1 MIGAEKA
8 DRWRSPD
15 GAGRADPVDL
25 EGAGQP
31 GSIAMLV
38 RAAVLALASF
48 GIAVAGDSV
57 GEPLR
62 IEPIAV
68 LGEDAPVIL
77 AEPGQDSFTT
87 DASALF
93 GPGDPES
100 VPVELPVAAFPGGDV
115 LPRTAPAGP
124 VDREYVTFDV
134 LFLERDNGSS
144 NQPLATEG
152 PFGPGPGGVVFT
164 TRGLVPA
171 TAPGVRLFVGRHGC
185 DTTGWELGYWGCYG
199 FFGDAATSRPG
210 AQQGD
215 PGGLAVPG
223 GLGSTVPGWNQA
235 STIRA
240 GWSSTLNVVEC
251 NMLGTDITTD
261 CDPGS
266 PWPQRRC
273 RSETE
278 TDLIGGLFWAGL
290 EEQAALHVTYGTDAP
305 TAYRVATSSNLFG
318 GQMGIR
324 RRRTWDRFTIESWL
338 KAGLGGAWLSQGAS
352 PITTPLDPGSE
363 YRRGR
368 SAVDTGMGFLSS
380 MNLSMAYRFSDA
392 WGLRLGYNLA
402 WLSGVALAANQ
413 FDFDATRSAGTGVR
427 GAGGVFLH
435 GANVGLEGR
444 W

>member
-1 MIGAEKA
+1 MF
-8 DRWRSPD
+8 
-15 GAGRADPVDL
+15 
-25 EGAGQP
+25 
-31 GSIAMLV
+31 V
-38 RAAVLALASF
+38 RAVLLAFASW
-48 GIAVAGDSV
+48 GVAVAGDPM

-62 IEPIAV
+62 IEPVPV
-68 LGEDAPVIL
+68 LGEDATVIL
-77 AEPGQDSFTT
+77 GQTIEEPCEA
-87 DASALF
+87 DASVLF

-100 VPVELPVAAFPGGDV
+100 VPVDLPVAAFTGGDV
-115 LPRTAPAGP
+115 TARAAQTRP
-124 VDREYVTFDV
+124 VEREYVAFDV
-134 LFLERDNGSS
+134 LFLDRDNASS

-164 TRGLVPA
+164 TRSLMPT

-199 FFGDAATSRPG
+199 FFGDAAAVRAGGQG
-210 AQQGD
+210 A

-223 GLGSTVPGWNQA
+223 GLGSKVSGWDQA
-235 STIRA
+235 SAIRA

-251 NMLGTDITTD
+251 NLLGTDFTSA
-261 CDPGS
+261 CEPGS
-266 PWPQRRC
+266 RWPQRRC

-290 EEQAALHVTYGTDAP
+290 EEQAALHVTYDTDAP

-318 GQMGIR
+318 GQVGIR
-324 RRRTWDRFTIESWL
+324 RRRTWDRFAVEGWL

-352 PITTPLDPGSE
+352 PITGPLDSGFE
-363 YRRGR
+363 YRPGR
-368 SAVDTGMGFLSS
+368 SAEDTGMGFLSS
-380 MNLSMAYRFSDA
+380 MNLTMAYRFSDA

-413 FDFDATRSAGTGVR
+413 FDFDVTTTAGTGVR

>member
-1 MIGAEKA
+1 MLMI
-8 DRWRSPD
+8 
-15 GAGRADPVDL
+15 
-25 EGAGQP
+25 
-31 GSIAMLV
+31 
-38 RAAVLALASF
+38 AATAWGVALA
-48 GIAVAGDSV
+48 DDPV

-62 IEPIAV
+62 IDPIPV
-68 LGEDAPVIL
+68 LGEDAAVVLESPG
-77 AEPGQDSFTT
+77 AEFCTT

-100 VPVELPVAAFPGGDV
+100 VPVELPIAAFTTLDAP
-115 LPRTAPAGP
+115 PRASFAGP
-124 VDREYVTFDV
+124 VEREYVTFDV
-134 LFLERDNGSS
+134 LFLDRDNAAA
-144 NQPLATEG
+144 NQPLAVEG

-164 TRGLVPA
+164 TRSLMPT

-185 DTTGWELGYWGCYG
+185 ETTGWELGYWGCYG
-199 FFGDAATSRPG
+199 FFGDAAASRPG
-210 AQQGD
+210 TQGG
-215 PGGLAVPG
+215 PGGLSVPG
-223 GLGSTVPGWNQA
+223 GLGDTVPGWDQA
-235 STIRA
+235 STLRA
-240 GWSSTLNVVEC
+240 AWSSTLNVVEC
-251 NMLGTDITTD
+251 NLLGTDFTAD
-261 CDPGS
+261 CDPCS

-290 EEQAALHVTYGTDAP
+290 EEQAALHVAYGTDAP

-318 GQMGIR
+318 GQLGLR
-324 RRRTWDRFTIESWL
+324 RRRTWDRFSLEGWL

-352 PITTPLDPGSE
+352 PITSPLAVGSE
-363 YRRGR
+363 YRPGR
-368 SAVDTGMGFLSS
+368 EASDTGMGFLSS
-380 MNLSMAYRFSDA
+380 MNLSMGYRFSDA

-413 FDFDATRSAGTGVR
+413 FDFDATTTAGTGVR